1 MTPLVIPPLFIP
13 SPAINGFMLGPVKIH
28 FYALCILVGI
38 VVAWWLSAKRWR
50 ARGGKPEQLEFVLMW
65 AIPFGIVGA
74 RIYHVLTHLDDYFG
88 PGRNPVTAL
97 YIWEGGIGIIGAISF
112 GALGAWIACRRLGL
126 SIARVADVL
135 APGIIIAQG
144 IGRLGNYF
152 NQELFGIPTTLP
164 WGLEI
169 DLAHRP
175 PGFEQFATFHP
186 TFLYEMLWNF
196 AIGLLLLWLDRR
208 FKLGFGKLFF
218 LYVALY
224 TVGRLGTESLRID
237 PAELLFG
244 IRNHQ
249 FLTGA
254 LLVLALVVLAYLF
267 RARPGKEPDMEFG
280 DDTKSGAEEGD
291 DAESVSEDGDESDE
305 SHSEGGSMAE
315 DDDLEAAEAGEKE
328 EPEPD
333 EKSAAKP

>member
-1 MTPLVIPPLFIP
+1 MTTLFIP
-13 SPAINGFMLGPVKIH
+13 SPPINGFMLGPFKIH
-28 FYALCILVGI
+28 FYALCILAGI
-38 VVAWWLSAKRWR
+38 ALAWWLSDKRWQ
-50 ARGGKPEQLEFVLMW
+50 ARGGKAEDLERVLFW

-74 RIYHVLTHLDDYFG
+74 RIYHVATHIEDYFG

-97 YIWEGGIGIIGAISF
+97 FIWEGGLGIIGAVAF
-112 GALGAWIACRRLGL
+112 GALGAWIACRRSGISL
-126 SIARVADVL
+126 ATVADTL
-135 APGIIIAQG
+135 APGIIFAQG

-152 NQELFGIPTTLP
+152 NQELFGLPTTLP

-196 AIGLLLLWLDRR
+196 AVGFALLWLDHR

-224 TVGRLGTESLRID
+224 SLGRLGTESLRID
-237 PAELLFG
+237 PAELYFG

-254 LLVLALVVLAYLF
+254 LLVFALVVLAYLF
-267 RARPGKEPDMEFG
+267 RARPGREPKM
-280 DDTKSGAEEGD
+280 SGPD
-291 DAESVSEDGDESDE
+291 
-305 SHSEGGSMAE
+305 
-315 DDDLEAAEAGEKE
+315 AEAGASA
-328 EPEPD
+328 PD
-333 EKSAAKP
+333 GDPG